1 MRRFLSQQQ
10 MGLLITFATAIA
22 FGVWPSAMRAV
33 YADGGNAS
41 FVILIAS
48 AVRAIPLLVTCLKL
62 RKPLFQSKTNI
73 KNAFTGGLFQTVSS
87 IGLLTAVNFLPG
99 PVVIVILFT
108 HTLMLLAFM
117 IWRGDVKPDAA
128 TLLTTLSALAGLG
141 FVLDLMHQQTH
152 ANLIGMG
159 LAFTAA
165 VAVAT
170 RLYVYG
176 HQMKTQHPAVV
187 GAENFLI
194 ANLFMPVVLLYQ
206 MPVAPHSPAG
216 FGWMAVGS
224 IALAMGTF
232 GQFYAIKLLGSF
244 RFSLFLKLEPMFATI
259 FAALLIG
266 DILRPLQYFGIV
278 LVIGSLAL
286 YQIVDHRRRKAKDIL
301 TNTIND

>member
-1 MRRFLSQQQ
+1 
-10 MGLLITFATAIA
+10 
-22 FGVWPSAMRAV
+22 MRAV

-41 FVILIAS
+41 FVILIAT
-48 AVRAIPLLVTCLKL
+48 AARAIPLFLTCLL
-62 RKPLFQSKTNI
+62 QRRPLFSTKQDRR
-73 KNAFTGGLFQTVSS
+73 NALTGGIFQVFSS
-87 IGLLTAVNFLPG
+87 VGLLTAVSYLPG

-108 HTLMLLAFM
+108 HTLMLLGFM
-117 IWRGDVKPDAA
+117 IWRGDVKADAA
-128 TLLTTLSALAGLG
+128 TLLTTLSALIGLG

-165 VAVAT
+165 IAVAT

-187 GAENFLI
+187 GAENFI
-194 ANLFMPVVLLYQ
+194 VANFFMPLILFYQ
-206 MPVAPHSPAG
+206 LPVSPHSTAG
-216 FGWMAVGS
+216 YWWMALGCFT
-224 IALAMGTF
+224 LGMGTF

-266 DILRPLQYFGIV
+266 DILKPMQYCGIV

-286 YQIVDHRRRKAKDIL
+286 YQVIDHHRRKSADLIL
-301 TNTIND
+301 NAPPD